1 MSFLPATQKY
11 YEESLTNRITDS
23 GTKNI
28 KKLTSRVT
36 KQPVR
41 YVWAVHVVLLSFRI
55 TDTEFLRR
63 ALESTANSLEGTNK
77 HFNIIL
83 HVFNKK

>member
-1 MSFLPATQKY
+1 MY

-28 KKLTSRVT
+28 KKLTSQVT
-36 KQPVR
+36 KQPVC
-41 YVWAVHVVLLSFRI
+41 YVRAVNVVLLSFRI
-55 TDTEFLRR
+55 TDREFLRR
-63 ALESTANSLEGTNK
+63 ALESTANSLEGPNK

-83 HVFNKK
+83 HIFNKKL